1 MFSSIPEL
9 DKSIT
14 LALNGSDSI
23 LMDSIMMIITSTIV
37 WIPIGIFLL
46 YYIYIKCG
54 IKTMLLVLG
63 GMLLCVL
70 LADLMSSMVCKPLF
84 ARFRPSNE
92 PSLEGMIDLV
102 NNYRGG
108 RYGFFSAHAANTMSI
123 AVFLSLLLRRIPIVL
138 LLIVWSLLNCWSR
151 LYLGVHYMGDILVGL
166 VWGTLVGW
174 GVYLLLRRY
183 TGRQLDIN
191 TQPMVAAMLLT
202 FAFIGVIAPFLTPK

>member
-9 DKSIT
+9 DKSVT